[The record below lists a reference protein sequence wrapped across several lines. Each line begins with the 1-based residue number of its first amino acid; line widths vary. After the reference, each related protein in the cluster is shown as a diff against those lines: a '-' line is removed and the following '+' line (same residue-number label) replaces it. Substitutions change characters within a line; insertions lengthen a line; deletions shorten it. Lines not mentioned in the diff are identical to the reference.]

1 MNPPPRSDP
10 AEQHAY
16 MRLFY
21 RDWRPTLLG
30 RWLNRAW
37 AWWCGLG
44 LPPRRQL
51 TLQVPGR
58 RSGRPRANIL
68 VVARYN
74 GNRYLVSMLG
84 DRSEWVLNV
93 RAAGGKAII
102 KQGRSRPIVLTEVP
116 PEERAPVL
124 KAYCQV
130 ATSGRSHFPVPHDAP
145 LPEFAAVA
153 ADYPVFRIDPR

>member
-1 MNPPPRSDP
+1 
-10 AEQHAY
+10 

-21 RDWRPTLLG
+21 RDWRPTLFG
-30 RWLNRAW
+30 RWVNRAW

-58 RSGRPRANIL
+58 RSGRPRTNIL
-68 VVARYN
+68 VVAKYD

-102 KQGRSRPIVLTEVP
+102 KQGRSRPVVLTEVP
-116 PEERAPVL
+116 PEERAPVI

-130 ATSGRSHFPVPHDAP
+130 ATSGRSHFPVPHDA
-145 LPEFAAVA
+145 LVQEFAAVA